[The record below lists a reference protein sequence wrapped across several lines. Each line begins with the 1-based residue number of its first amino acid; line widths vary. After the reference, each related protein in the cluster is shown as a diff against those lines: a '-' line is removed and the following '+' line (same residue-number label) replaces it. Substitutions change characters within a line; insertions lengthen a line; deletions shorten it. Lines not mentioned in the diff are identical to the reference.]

1 MFADDASI
9 LIFNIN
15 FNEFMNTFNVVIS
28 HSAKWVHANRLIL
41 NVNETNIVKFT
52 ASKLSFNPLTIVYDG
67 KRLSE
72 VLNFKFPGL
81 HVDKHLNWRSHS
93 EKLLPN
99 WILSVIL
106 LQNYLLS

>member
-1 MFADDASI
+1 MFADDASL
-9 LIFNIN
+9 LISNIN

-28 HSAKWVHANRLIL
+28 HSAKWVHANWPTL
-41 NVNETNIVKFT
+41 NMNVTNIVKFT
-52 ASKLSFNPLTIVYDG
+52 ASKLLFNPLTIVYDG
-67 KRLSE
+67 KLLSK

-81 HVDKHLNWRSHS
+81 HVDKHLNWGSHI

-106 LQNYLLS
+106 LENYLLS

>member
-1 MFADDASI
+1 MG
-9 LIFNIN
+9 
-15 FNEFMNTFNVVIS
+15 
-28 HSAKWVHANRLIL
+28 SANWLIL

-67 KRLSE
+67 KLLSE
-72 VLNFKFPGL
+72 ELNFKFPSL
-81 HVDKHLNWRSHS
+81 HVDKHLNWGSNI

-106 LQNYLLS
+106 LENYLLSWVLKFLELYILQIFNLYLNIA

>member
-1 MFADDASI
+1 MFADDVSL
-9 LIFNIN
+9 LISNIN

-28 HSAKWVHANRLIL
+28 HSAKWVHVNWPIL

-52 ASKLSFNPLTIVYDG
+52 ASQLSFNPLTLACDG
-67 KRLSE
+67 KLLSE
-72 VLNFKFPGL
+72 VLNFKFPSL
-81 HVDKHLNWRSHS
+81 HADKHLNWRSHI

-106 LQNYLLS
+106 LENFLLS